1 LEARGTELVAEA
13 RGVVAALTARKTET
27 QEAVRAQNGAPEDLG
42 FGVGGKNLRRAAE
55 VLPSG
60 WKTEVEWR
68 LQPEWG
74 EPPSGAFPREVP
86 GMSREGRT
94 AAEAHWS
101 VARSCSEV
109 APDCFQG
116 KVDDFRGE
124 MLAAGHKK
132 EVGRQQE
139 AGILDLGQP
148 LVAEGQAHLQQF
160 SWLDHISL
168 LAIFQKF

>member
-1 LEARGTELVAEA
+1 
-13 RGVVAALTARKTET
+13 
-27 QEAVRAQNGAPEDLG
+27 
-42 FGVGGKNLRRAAE
+42 VGDKNLRQLAE
-55 VLPSG
+55 VLPLD

-68 LQPEWG
+68 LQPEW
-74 EPPSGAFPREVP
+74 EKRPPLGTFLREVP
-86 GMSREGRT
+86 GMSREGHT

-101 VARSCSEV
+101 EARSYSEV

-124 MLAAGHKK
+124 MQAAGHKK

-148 LVAEGQAHLQQF
+148 LVAEGQAHLQQ
-160 SWLDHISL
+160 I
-168 LAIFQKF
+168 